1 MKKLALL
8 AAFASWAAICSCSRA
23 PDRQPHEVD
32 AMNRLTSDERAG
44 GWQLLFDGRTIQHW
58 RGYRSDILPKGW
70 QVVDG
75 AITRVDSAGDIVSTD
90 QYRDF
95 ELTLE
100 WKVAEGGNSGIFWRV
115 SEDQKYPWES
125 GPEMQVLDDA
135 RHPDG
140 RSPLTSAGALYGLYP
155 SRRGV
160 VHAAGE
166 WNAVRIL
173 VQGNHVEYWLNRVK
187 LVEAEIGSK
196 DWNARVARSKFATMP
211 RYGRNP
217 AGYLGLQDHGDW
229 VAFRNIKIRVL
240 QQGRPAR

>member
-1 MKKLALL
+1 MNRVAPLTGFALL
-8 AAFASWAAICSCSRA
+8 ATVCSCSRPA
-23 PDRQPHEVD
+23 DGKPHRMD
-32 AMNRLTSDERAG
+32 AMNQLTPEERTA
-44 GWQLLFDGRTIQHW
+44 GWQLLFDGKTTEHW
-58 RGYRSDILPKGW
+58 RGYRKDALPKGW

-100 WKVAEGGNSGIFWRV
+100 WKVADGGNSGIFWRV
-115 SEDQKYPWES
+115 SEDQEYPWES

-155 SRRGV
+155 SRHGI

-166 WNAVRIL
+166 WNAVRVL
-173 VQGNHVEYWLNRVK
+173 VQGNHVEYWLNGVK
-187 LVEAEIGSK
+187 VVEAAIGSK
-196 DWNARVARSKFATMP
+196 DWDARVAQSKYATMP

-217 AGYLGLQDHGDW
+217 TGHIGLQDHGNW

-240 QQGRPAR
+240 Q